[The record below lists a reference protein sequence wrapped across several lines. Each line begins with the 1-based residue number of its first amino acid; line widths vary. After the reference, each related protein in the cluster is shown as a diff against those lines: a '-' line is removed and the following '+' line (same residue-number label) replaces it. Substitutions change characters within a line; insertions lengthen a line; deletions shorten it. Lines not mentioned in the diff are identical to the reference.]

1 MIDSRTPLSVES
13 SGYFLSSGYHRL
25 ATVNLPPNTVLD
37 GRFRVLNRLG
47 SGATA
52 AVYLAEDQM
61 LKARVAAKVFEASG
75 ESESEILPYL
85 RLEKQVLDRVG
96 DHTHLRKVHDVH
108 PCRYRKKKLLLLTME
123 YIEGETLLDW
133 LVRSRTDLPTRTTQG
148 LEILLQIVQGLRTL
162 VDSGILPIDVTPRN
176 VLLCGEQAKI
186 SDPTGIIVGE
196 TPAGFLTPSGLG
208 TPAYLAPEVLATN
221 SFQELDVRS
230 VIYSFGLVALQVLH
244 PRGGEMFD
252 DAWAEGRCR
261 SPFDWKPDLCGVEPS
276 LQPILSRC
284 LEAHPRDRY
293 QDLVALLEDL
303 QEARDK
309 TLVPETVEPT
319 PEEKIAEIL
328 KVAEKSIDRGDWGN
342 ARGLA
347 ESALDLSPSHPK
359 ARAILAEIEVR
370 SSKAEDF
377 LQEARRRLDDGRL
390 GEAAV
395 HFKEA
400 AEVYLHHPKAL
411 SVLVSLETRKEQY
424 VSLLR
429 KANRLVR
436 DRMLDPAAHLFQQA
450 AEINRGEVSVQ
461 EAARVIA
468 AKAKEVS
475 DLRTAISVALA
486 DGNAARA
493 RALADLVDQV
503 FESIHIKLG
512 GDREDEDE

>member
-1 MIDSRTPLSVES
+1 MIALRTPLSVES
-13 SGYFLSSGYHRL
+13 SGYFLSSGYHRP

-85 RLEKQVLDRVG
+85 RLEKQVLDRVR

-108 PCRYRKKKLLLLTME
+108 PCKYRKKKLLLLTME

-133 LVRSRTDLPTRTTQG
+133 LVRSRSDLPTRTTQG

-186 SDPTGIIVGE
+186 SDPTGIIAGE

-230 VIYSFGLVALQVLH
+230 VIYSFGIVALQVLH

-252 DAWAEGRCR
+252 DAWAEARCGD
-261 SPFDWKPDLCGVEPS
+261 PLGWKPDLREVEPR
-276 LQPILSRC
+276 LQPIVSRC
-284 LEAHPRDRY
+284 LEAHPPDRY
-293 QDLVALLEDL
+293 PDLVTLLEDL

-319 PEEKIAEIL
+319 PEERLAEIL
-328 KVAEKSIDRGDWGN
+328 EVAEQSVTRGDWLN

-347 ESALDLSPSHPK
+347 ESALDLCPSHPK
-359 ARAILAEIEVR
+359 ARAILADIEAL

-377 LQEARRRLDDGRL
+377 LQEARRLLDGGFLSD
-390 GEAAV
+390 AVV

-400 AEVYLHHPKAL
+400 SEAYPNHPKAL
-411 SVLVSLETRKEQY
+411 SVLVSLETRSKQY

-429 KANRLVR
+429 EANRLVR

-450 AEINRGEVSVQ
+450 AEINRGEVAVQ
-461 EAARVIA
+461 EASRVIA

-475 DLRTAISVALA
+475 DLRATINAALA
-486 DGNAARA
+486 DGNADRA
-493 RALADLVDQV
+493 RAFADMVDQV
-503 FESIHIKLG
+503 FEGISVKLG
-512 GDREDEDE
+512 EDREYA